1 MIDCRTFVHRLS
13 TILIDC
19 RTIEQ
24 SILILIDCPT
34 IDHPENRSSKIGKSI
49 IRGSIQPH
57 EQQHQQLQPP
67 TGTNNSTNRHQQ
79 APTTPPTACN
89 SA

>member
-1 MIDCRTFVHRLS
+1 MSIVEQSSVRLS
-13 TILIDC
+13 IVEQLTIAAEAAD
-19 RTIEQ
+19 R
-24 SILILIDCPT
+24 P
-34 IDHPENRSSKIGKSI
+34 NRKHSSLFT
-49 IRGSIQPH
+49 H